1 MQKVALDLAKFL
13 KEVHKIDI
21 EVFFPGVHNFYRGV
35 HPSFYGA
42 ATKLAI
48 SELEG
53 LIDPDIA
60 ISIWERAMTLK

>member
-1 MQKVALDLAKFL
+1 MLL

-21 EVFFPGVHNFYRGV
+21 EGEFLPGVHNFYRGV
-35 HPSFYGA
+35 HPPFYGA

-53 LIDPDIA
+53 LIDPDRA
-60 ISIWERAMTLK
+60 ISVWEKAMSLK